1 MMPPRLAA
9 LLTKERSKH
18 GQLQEVAELRPPCE
32 NLGPRLWGKVQ
43 PLSDCELPHNYF

>member
-1 MMPPRLAA
+1 MDNYRRMQSSQGRLYTQPP
-9 LLTKERSKH
+9 
-18 GQLQEVAELRPPCE
+18 GRPPCE